1 VQDGQR
7 LRRVTDGQRGFLV
20 IDPETQRKSVRLD
33 RGTKL
38 GTDQSTVPYS
48 VHAWEEDVEVKLTPD
63 QIRRVAY
70 AADREL
76 RIVRGEYSVKQ
87 WIDLKDQERVG
98 WRLPADADALR
109 VALNSDV
116 TMRLAGK

>member
-1 VQDGQR
+1 M
-7 LRRVTDGQRGFLV
+7 
-20 IDPETQRKSVRLD
+20 
-33 RGTKL
+33 
-38 GTDQSTVPYS
+38 
-48 VHAWEEDVEVKLTPD
+48 EEDVEAKLTAD

-98 WRLPADADALR
+98 WRIPADADALR

>member
-1 VQDGQR
+1 VQSGQR
-7 LRRVTDGQRGFLV
+7 LRRVTDGQIGFLV
-20 IDPETQRKSVRLD
+20 VDPETKRRSVRLD

-48 VHAWEEDVEVKLTPD
+48 EHAWEQDHAPKLSAD
-63 QIRRVAY
+63 QIRRVCY

-87 WIDLKDQERVG
+87 WIDLKDQERIG
-98 WRLPADADALR
+98 WRPTAEDPERADLSAYIAK
-109 VALNSDV
+109 
-116 TMRLAGK
+116 RLGSK